1 MNLDTAAIRARM
13 GRLLGRIADRMQ
25 RAALAMTPRGDRMIT
40 VSLAV
45 PQPWG
50 FLDAAR
56 IDPGGL
62 VRLVGW
68 SQHPTASIPT
78 PRVTLAGRPLVHL
91 GTHRFPRADVAAGA
105 DQIVPQSGVVIEY
118 LRDAAPTGAE
128 EPVGP
133 LAIDERSWEVPGALT
148 FHAMHYDGLL
158 TTDTVLGREH
168 IYGFGPPS
176 PIVAPDVLDLVAG
189 LGGRVLDFGC
199 GSGALVAALR
209 GRGVEAFGIEL
220 DRGPIRETLKPEA
233 APYVTLYDGRMPSPF
248 EDGSFDAVVC
258 SEVLEHI
265 PDFAAAVAEMARLT
279 RDRLV
284 ITVPDAGVI
293 PLGSRHQLVPWH
305 LLEST
310 HVNFFNQ
317 RSLHGLLAPHFGR
330 IDSGRISPCT
340 MNDTPFHVSLV
351 AVCRK

>member
-1 MNLDTAAIRARM
+1 M
-13 GRLLGRIADRMQ
+13 
-25 RAALAMTPRGDRMIT
+25 
-40 VSLAV
+40 
-45 PQPWG
+45 
-50 FLDAAR
+50 
-56 IDPGGL
+56 
-62 VRLVGW
+62 RLVGW
-68 SQHPTASIPT
+68 SQVPTDAIAT
-78 PRVTLAGRPLVHL
+78 PQATLAGRPLVHL
-91 GTHRFPRADVAAGA
+91 GTHRFPRADVPAGS
-105 DQIVPQSGVVIEY
+105 DQTVPQAGIVIEY
-118 LRDAAPTGAE
+118 LSDGPMTDVP
-128 EPVGP
+128 EPAGP
-133 LAIDERSWEVPGALT
+133 LVIDGKSWSVDGTLAY
-148 FHAMHYDGLL
+148 HAMHYDGLL
-158 TTDTVLGREH
+158 TTDKVLGREH

-189 LGGRVLDFGC
+189 LSGRVLDFGC

-233 APYVTLYDGRMPSPF
+233 APFVTLYDGRMPSPF

-265 PDFAAAVAEMARLT
+265 PAYEEAVAEMARLT

-284 ITVPDAGVI
+284 ITVPDAAAI
-293 PLGSRHQLVPWH
+293 PLGTRHQLVPWH

-317 RSLHGLLAPHFGR
+317 RSLHALLAPHFGR
-330 IDSGRISPCT
+330 IDSGRISPCAL
-340 MNDTPFHVSLV
+340 NDTSFFISLV

>member
-1 MNLDTAAIRARM
+1 
-13 GRLLGRIADRMQ
+13 
-25 RAALAMTPRGDRMIT
+25 MIS
-40 VSLAV
+40 VSLAA

-68 SQHPTASIPT
+68 SQHPTDVIPI
-78 PRVTLAGRPLVHL
+78 PNVVLSGRTLVHL
-91 GTHRFPRADVAAGA
+91 GIHRFPRADVPSGA
-105 DQIVPQSGVVIEY
+105 DQVVPQSGVVIEY
-118 LRDAAPTGAE
+118 RRDASPTG
-128 EPVGP
+128 EPEPAGP
-133 LAIDERSWEVPGALT
+133 LVIDDRSWEVEGTLA

-158 TTDTVLGREH
+158 TTDKVLGREH

-248 EDGSFDAVVC
+248 DDGSFDAVVC

-265 PDFAAAVAEMARLT
+265 PAYEEAVAEMARLT
-279 RDRLV
+279 RDRLM
-284 ITVPDAGVI
+284 ITVPDAAVI

-317 RSLHGLLAPHFGR
+317 RSLHALLAPHFGR
-330 IDSGRISPCT
+330 IDFGRMSPCT
-340 MNDTPFHVSLV
+340 MNDTPFFVSLV